1 MDSEN
6 LAELFTFHSHFPRSP
21 FSSHF
26 YHFKTNLFNR
36 KGAEVDS
43 ENLAE
48 LFTQLGFKVKSF
60 FKGYSVDDPTLKDI
74 LPKIE
79 WVLTPDLYEKHFSP
93 QYLIFQVE
101 THLNLGRNDTFRV
114 LIDFAARSEHKDA
127 DMVHIFLS
135 VSSVFLQYNGEKFF

>member
-1 MDSEN
+1 M
-6 LAELFTFHSHFPRSP
+6 
-21 FSSHF
+21 
-26 YHFKTNLFNR
+26 
-36 KGAEVDS
+36 DS

-79 WVLTPDLYEKHFSP
+79 WVLTPDLYEKAFFSK
-93 QYLIFQVE
+93 YLVFQVE

-114 LIDFAARSEHKDA
+114 LIDFVARSEHKDA
-127 DMVHIFLS
+127 DMVHLPFKCISAISLEKYRT
-135 VSSVFLQYNGEKFF
+135 LKYNFNNN